1 MAETP
6 KNSNLAQAAF
16 RAGLNPSQTRQI
28 DGLASAL
35 STHQRLSDLPKQ
47 YANEE
52 FNKLPNNKKQS
63 LVSMT
68 GTGKPDDDPNR
79 SWLESG
85 AHYAFS
91 PFKIAAKTLF
101 DALDYAS
108 DTMTRVYRTGAIAAN
123 ENINFGDAWGK
134 AGRDG
139 ENVFIQDRINTAV
152 SRYGNARVN
161 VAKRIAAGVAPEIIF
176 AEAQNEEEKRIA
188 AEAQQ
193 SETGKIIDPLLRDA
207 VAEVNAAKYSPG
219 RQIAN
224 LFLTKDLEG
233 QGMLYSWI
241 SGSVDATYRLFMDP
255 TLALGKARKVYLGGS
270 QALKVTGKYA
280 ATAKLGSAEKVSK
293 YFDTTDIFGTKN
305 VQNLWTDYTDRF
317 TKYVAAKNSGI
328 NDEIVKTRT
337 ALNDLAPELQDDF
350 IVSFKSFGEKEF
362 GGKWDLDTAKAYLSD
377 A

>member
-47 YANEE
+47 YAYDE

-63 LVSMT
+63 LVALT
-68 GTGKPDDDPNR
+68 GTNKPDDDEPNR
-79 SWLESG
+79 SWLETG
-85 AHYAFS
+85 AHYAFT
-91 PFKIAAKTLF
+91 PFKVAAKTLF

-139 ENVFIQDRINTAV
+139 ENIFIQDRINTAV
-152 SRYGNARVN
+152 SRYGSARVN

-193 SETGKIIDPLLRDA
+193 SETGDIMDPLLRDA

-219 RQIAN
+219 RQLAN
-224 LFLTKDLEG
+224 LFLPRDLEG
-233 QGMLYSWI
+233 DGMLYSWI
-241 SGSVDATYRLFMDP
+241 SGATDATYRLFMDP
-255 TLALGKARKVYLGGS
+255 TLALGKARKIYLGGS

-305 VQNLWTDYTDRF
+305 VQNLWTDYTERF
-317 TKYVAAKNSGI
+317 TKYVAAKESRSLE
-328 NDEIVKTRT
+328 EI
-337 ALNDLAPELQDDF
+337 A
-350 IVSFKSFGEKEF
+350 
-362 GGKWDLDTAKAYLSD
+362 
-377 A
+377 

>member
-47 YANEE
+47 YAAEE

-63 LVSMT
+63 LVAMT
-68 GTGKPDDDPNR
+68 GTSKADNDPNR

-85 AHYAFS
+85 AHYAFL
-91 PFKIAAKTLF
+91 PFKTAAKTLF

-152 SRYGNARVN
+152 SRYGKHV
-161 VAKRIAAGVAPEIIF
+161 
-176 AEAQNEEEKRIA
+176 
-188 AEAQQ
+188 
-193 SETGKIIDPLLRDA
+193 
-207 VAEVNAAKYSPG
+207 
-219 RQIAN
+219 
-224 LFLTKDLEG
+224 
-233 QGMLYSWI
+233 
-241 SGSVDATYRLFMDP
+241 
-255 TLALGKARKVYLGGS
+255 
-270 QALKVTGKYA
+270 
-280 ATAKLGSAEKVSK
+280 
-293 YFDTTDIFGTKN
+293 
-305 VQNLWTDYTDRF
+305 
-317 TKYVAAKNSGI
+317 
-328 NDEIVKTRT
+328 
-337 ALNDLAPELQDDF
+337 
-350 IVSFKSFGEKEF
+350 
-362 GGKWDLDTAKAYLSD
+362 
-377 A
+377 